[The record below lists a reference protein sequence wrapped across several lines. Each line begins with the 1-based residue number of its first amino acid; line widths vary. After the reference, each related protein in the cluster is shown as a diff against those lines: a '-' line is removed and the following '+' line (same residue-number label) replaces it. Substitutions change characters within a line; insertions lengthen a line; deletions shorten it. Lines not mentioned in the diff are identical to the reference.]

1 MPHHPEHTSLD
12 LHSWLLSPGHA
23 ARMGG
28 ALWVFLWLWQEGHP
42 GDSPHVREVRGG
54 GVVRVK
60 EIAEALGLSRRSV
73 QRFLAILRDEG
84 YLTTWQEQHGFT
96 AVISIWD
103 AGRQEN
109 TGRGDKSGAP
119 DPAVRD
125 DKSGAPEHEPGR
137 GDSSVVPGVG
147 SGVTDMAHLN
157 ARGDKSGAPGNPP
170 APPLRVLE
178 ESSLDSSSS
187 GGFLEVPTTAKRA
200 QVVPLRG
207 GLEAA
212 APRPV
217 AVAAGPS
224 PGRLRQ
230 EQAIAHLIGRI
241 EAWERP
247 ELTRT
252 LLDNLCQVSLSQLPL
267 VFEQVWRFHRTRR
280 KDLDN
285 PAGWWAAMLARAVQ
299 ECRRNMK
306 GAHDYG

>member
-1 MPHHPEHTSLD
+1 
-12 LHSWLLSPGHA
+12 
-23 ARMGG
+23 MGD
-28 ALWVFLWLWQEGHP
+28 ALWVFLWLWQGGQP
-42 GDSPHVREVRGG
+42 GDSPHVREARGG
-54 GVVRVK
+54 DLVRVK

-73 QRFLAILRDEG
+73 QRYLATLRDEG
-84 YLTTWQEQHGFT
+84 YLTTWQDQHGFT

-103 AGRQEN
+103 ASQQEH
-109 TGRGDKSGAP
+109 TARGDKSGAP
-119 DPAVRD
+119 DPTVRD
-125 DKSGAPEHEPGR
+125 DKSGAPEHESGR
-137 GDSSVVPGVG
+137 GDKSGAPEIG
-147 SGVTDMAHLN
+147 SGVTDMAHLD
-157 ARGDKSGAPGNPP
+157 ARGDKSGAPENPP

-178 ESSLDSSSS
+178 ESFLDSSSS
-187 GGFLEVPTTAKRA
+187 GGFLEVPTTAKTA

-207 GLEAA
+207 GLESVP
-212 APRPV
+212 PRPV

-224 PGRLRQ
+224 PGRSRQ

-252 LLDNLCQVSLSQLPL
+252 LLDALCQVPLSQLPL

-306 GAHDYG
+306 GAHEYG

>member
-1 MPHHPEHTSLD
+1 M
-12 LHSWLLSPGHA
+12 
-23 ARMGG
+23 
-28 ALWVFLWLWQEGHP
+28 
-42 GDSPHVREVRGG
+42 
-54 GVVRVK
+54 K
-60 EIAEALGLSRRSV
+60 EIVEALGLSRRSV
-73 QRFLAILRDEG
+73 QRYLATLRDEG
-84 YLTTWQEQHGFT
+84 YLTTWQDQHGFT

-109 TGRGDKSGAP
+109 TARGDKSGAP
-119 DPAVRD
+119 APAVRD
-125 DKSGAPEHEPGR
+125 DKSGAPEHESVR
-137 GDSSVVPGVG
+137 DDSSVAPGVG
-147 SGVTDMAHLN
+147 SGVTDMAHL
-157 ARGDKSGAPGNPP
+157 GLWDDKSVIPENPP

-178 ESSLDSSSS
+178 ESSLDSSCS
-187 GGFLEVPTTAKRA
+187 GGFLNVPTTAKRA
-200 QVVPLRG
+200 RVVPLRG
-207 GLEAA
+207 GQEAD

-252 LLDNLCQVSLSQLPL
+252 LLDNLCQVPLSQLPL

-285 PAGWWAAMLARAVQ
+285 PAGWWAAMLARSVQ

>member
-1 MPHHPEHTSLD
+1 
-12 LHSWLLSPGHA
+12 
-23 ARMGG
+23 MGG
-28 ALWVFLWLWQEGHP
+28 ALWVFLWLWQEGQP
-42 GDSPHVREVRGG
+42 GESPYVRQVRGG
-54 GVVRVK
+54 GSFRSE
-60 EIAEALGLSRRSV
+60 EIGQALGLNERTVRRHLITLS
-73 QRFLAILRDEG
+73 AAG
-84 YLTTWQEQHGFT
+84 YLTTWREPHGFS
-96 AVISIWD
+96 AVVSIWESEKAPQGERPD
-103 AGRQEN
+103 NSVRSEITAERP
-109 TGRGDKSGAP
+109 DKVVRSLGP
-119 DPAVRD
+119 DRTTLSDHQLRPDRVVR
-125 DKSGAPEHEPGR
+125 SE
-137 GDSSVVPGVG
+137 
-147 SGVTDMAHLN
+147 
-157 ARGDKSGAPGNPP
+157 NPP